1 MVAQFDGTQ
10 TAQRKRSRL
19 PAGRYVTAVLL
30 GTFLS
35 GLIKVA
41 APGFSPLG
49 LGAMWL
55 LAFAISCVTV
65 ALLVR
70 RIYGRS
76 HWGMVMLGQAL
87 GCTAVALLFIS
98 TL

>member
-10 TAQRKRSRL
+10 VSQQKITRL
-19 PAGRYVTAVLL
+19 PAGRYVTAVIL

-35 GLIKVA
+35 GLITIAV
-41 APGFSPLG
+41 PGFSSLQ

-76 HWGMVMLGQAL
+76 HWGMVMFGQAL

-98 TL
+98 TI

>member
-1 MVAQFDGTQ
+1 MVAQFDGSR
-10 TAQRKRSRL
+10 TAERKSTRL

-35 GLIKVA
+35 GLITIA
-41 APGFSPLG
+41 IPGFSPLG

-76 HWGMVMLGQAL
+76 HWGMVMFGQAL

-98 TL
+98 SI

>member
-10 TAQRKRSRL
+10 TGQQKSIRL
-19 PAGRYVTAVLL
+19 PVGRYVTAVSL
-30 GTFLS
+30 GIFLS
-35 GLIKVA
+35 SLITIAVPGL
-41 APGFSPLG
+41 SPLR

-55 LAFAISCVTV
+55 LALAISCVTV

-76 HWGMVMLGQAL
+76 HWGMVMFGQVL

-98 TL
+98 AI

>member
-1 MVAQFDGTQ
+1 LQIVEEGN
-10 TAQRKRSRL
+10 K
-19 PAGRYVTAVLL
+19 RYVTAVIL
-30 GTFLS
+30 GLVLS
-35 GLIKVA
+35 GLITLA
-41 APGFSPLG
+41 IPGFSPLG

-76 HWGMVMLGQAL
+76 HWGMVMFGQAL
-87 GCTAVALLFIS
+87 GCTAVAFLFIS
-98 TL
+98 SI